1 MADAPAEPNT
11 PADTAAEGEITDPP
25 IVSRTDPESDAAA
38 ADRANEKPAKTKRT
52 SGALNAGSVDNEY
65 QAPDAVSQST
75 GNSPG
80 KSFPAPTPTRDSAV
94 HQLNLKVAEL
104 KYHISDWN
112 HKVDDKTQALID
124 FINDY

>member
-1 MADAPAEPNT
+1 
-11 PADTAAEGEITDPP
+11 
-25 IVSRTDPESDAAA
+25 
-38 ADRANEKPAKTKRT
+38 
-52 SGALNAGSVDNEY
+52 
-65 QAPDAVSQST
+65 
-75 GNSPG
+75 
-80 KSFPAPTPTRDSAV
+80 V